1 MGKAFTKGQ
10 RVTVI
15 GDWDRKGTVWV
26 RHATVHSCGT
36 KVLRLT
42 CEENGDEFG
51 HELFPVEAMPGRVGV
66 RPYIAGLAME
76 VEAMAVAVHQLEEER
91 KHLTECRDRN
101 ANSTTPCRHYIGAMN
116 KSLAALHEPRF
127 GMYADLC
134 ENVRLKVAAG

>member
-42 CEENGDEFG
+42 CDVTGDEFG
-51 HELFPVEAMPGRVGV
+51 DEYAPVVAEQGRCGV
-66 RPYIAGLAME
+66 RHRLDGSSLEA
-76 VEAMAVAVHQLEEER
+76 EAMAVAKHQLEAER

-101 ANSTTPCRHYIGAMN
+101 AAGPNPCRHYAAGTNA
-116 KSLAALHEPRF
+116 SLAALHDPCWE
-127 GMYADLC
+127 MYEVLC
-134 ENVRLKVAAG
+134 ERVRARVLAH